1 MARRTASGKT
11 QVRKRDWRTTMW
23 YVIGV
28 LIVLTMVFSL
38 FAAAFSQ

>member
-1 MARRTASGKT
+1 MARRTAAGKT

-38 FAAAFSQ
+38 FATAFR